1 MQLTDQELEQR
12 LQWWISQQT
21 YNQGVFDADPEFR
34 PAWSRYHRLWEV
46 HLYDPDGT
54 PPLAAVW
61 LPRQAAEFEEAR
73 RGVLAVMIAE
83 LRAQPGPDE
92 LLGRLLEALAAAAEA
107 KRQPGALPAG

>member
-46 HLYDPDGT
+46 HLYEPGDT
-54 PPLAAVW
+54 PPLAVVW
-61 LPRQAAEFEEAR
+61 LPRQAVEFEEAR
-73 RGVLAVMIAE
+73 RRVLAIMIAE
-83 LRAQPGPDE
+83 LRKQAGPDE
-92 LLGRLLEALAAAAEA
+92 LLGRLLAALAAAAET
-107 KRQPGALPAG
+107 KRQPEAQLAS